1 MQQRLPSLLQPPLLF
16 AHRGARA
23 HETENTAASFRLAVK
38 LGATGLESDVWL
50 TRDRVPVLDH
60 DGVVKSRLRRRA
72 IADFDAAQLPE
83 FIPRLEWLLDLAE
96 QHGLALSLDV
106 KDAEA
111 FPILRRMLLAR
122 PQLCRGTYLC
132 CEDFAVLTEVA
143 PRTPDVLLVDS
154 SRLSKLKDGPERRL
168 STLASLGVVALN
180 MHHSDWNGGLVTLA
194 HRFDRLAFAWD
205 AQFDHTL
212 TGLLRMGVDAVYS
225 DWVDRMVD
233 AARAL

>member
-1 MQQRLPSLLQPPLLF
+1 
-16 AHRGARA
+16 
-23 HETENTAASFRLAVK
+23 
-38 LGATGLESDVWL
+38 
-50 TRDRVPVLDH
+50 
-60 DGVVKSRLRRRA
+60 
-72 IADFDAAQLPE
+72 
-83 FIPRLEWLLDLAE
+83 
-96 QHGLALSLDV
+96 
-106 KDAEA
+106 
-111 FPILRRMLLAR
+111 
-122 PQLCRGTYLC
+122 LCRGTYLC